1 MPRAQKMARNANGAG
16 NIRKTSKVVNGKEY
30 VYWQARYT
38 AGFDPG
44 TGKQIQRSITGKSQK
59 EVSQKLKQLTTEIDQ
74 GTYTEPCKMT
84 LAEWL
89 DIWTRDYL
97 AHVKPRTK
105 DSYKTTVRM
114 HLKPGLG
121 ALKLEDTSSI

>member
-44 TGKQIQRSITGKSQK
+44 TGK
-59 EVSQKLKQLTTEIDQ
+59 
-74 GTYTEPCKMT
+74 
-84 LAEWL
+84 
-89 DIWTRDYL
+89 
-97 AHVKPRTK
+97 
-105 DSYKTTVRM
+105 
-114 HLKPGLG
+114 
-121 ALKLEDTSSI
+121 